1 MPALATA
8 NPSRYRPTLAASLSN
23 LCIWY
28 AGLDA
33 PAEALPVAEEWV
45 ATYREL
51 AAANPER
58 HRADLARALANL
70 AAILSKLDRASD
82 AEQIRR
88 DAAGLED
95 SS

>member
-1 MPALATA
+1 LAAA
-8 NPSRYRPTLAASLSN
+8 NPGRHRPGLAASLAN

-33 PAEALPVAEEWV
+33 SAEALPVAKEWV
-45 ATYREL
+45 TTYREL
-51 AAANPER
+51 AAADPER
-58 HRADLARALANL
+58 YRAGLAYALTNL
-70 AAILSKLDRASD
+70 AAILSKLDRSTD

-88 DAAGLED
+88 DAAGLEG